1 MQRDDVMDLVRVV
14 IVSHDRVVTEARVR
28 GSISVNNAILAIGE
42 YGVAQ
47 HRAAVSPNADQPV
60 IGNRVSLNITVL
72 ATTNSSISV
81 YDDVVVEVARV
92 NTLLAINPGP
102 AILDDLHILDCP
114 GIAVAGQRDAVT
126 LKGDDEAIVDTALAE
141 AAVNADIG
149 YAPAVQAKAVHV
161 DIDVVACDKE
171 AVFAGRRV
179 EIAAKNIGPGQR
191 KRNRKTRV
199 VAGVTPPAL
208 AFA

>member
-28 GSISVNNAILAIGE
+28 GSISVNNAILASGE

-47 HRAAVSPNADQPV
+47 HRAAVRPNADKPV

-92 NTLLAINPGP
+92 NTLLAINPG
-102 AILDDLHILDCP
+102 
-114 GIAVAGQRDAVT
+114 
-126 LKGDDEAIVDTALAE
+126 
-141 AAVNADIG
+141 
-149 YAPAVQAKAVHV
+149 
-161 DIDVVACDKE
+161 
-171 AVFAGRRV
+171 
-179 EIAAKNIGPGQR
+179 
-191 KRNRKTRV
+191 
-199 VAGVTPPAL
+199 
-208 AFA
+208 